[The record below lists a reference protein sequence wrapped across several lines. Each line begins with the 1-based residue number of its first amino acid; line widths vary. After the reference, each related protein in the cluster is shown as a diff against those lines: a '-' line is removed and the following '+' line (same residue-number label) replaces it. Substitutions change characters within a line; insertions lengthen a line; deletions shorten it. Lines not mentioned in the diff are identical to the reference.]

1 MFIKARLAVK
11 LKAIHFN
18 VGGVGRRGVRVR
30 PTDFRFEMRKPNYH
44 LEIGKQKTENEPF
57 SVFCFDNRK
66 RKTKKRPVI

>member
-30 PTDFRFEMRKPNYH
+30 PTDFRFEMRKPKSGND
-44 LEIGKQKTENEPF
+44 PF
-57 SVFCFDNRK
+57 SVFLFFMRIENGK
-66 RKTKKRPVI
+66 RKNDPLSDFL